1 MNTILDKALYWLA
14 ASMATFGYMTWQN
27 FMAFAGLVVAAGT
40 FSVNWYYKARADKR
54 EQEKHK
60 LEIENL
66 KAKE

>member
-1 MNTILDKALYWLA
+1 MSTILDKASYLLA
-14 ASMATFGYMTWQN
+14 LSMATFGYMTWQN
-27 FMAFAGLVVAAGT
+27 FIAFAGLVVAVGT

-54 EQEKHK
+54 QQEKHK